1 MTVKVLDILTYPDPL
16 LKQPTKPVENIGEE
30 LQQVIDNMA
39 ETMYTAPGV
48 GLAATQ
54 VGFDQSVIVYDITHT
69 QGEAD
74 LKVLINPKIIE
85 SEGSFLSENEGC
97 LSVPDLRSDVKRA
110 QKILVEGFD
119 REGKPERFEADG
131 FRALVLQHEIDHL
144 NGVLFLDRISSLK
157 REMYKRRI
165 RKMMKNT

>member
-1 MTVKVLDILTYPDPL
+1 
-16 LKQPTKPVENIGEE
+16 
-30 LQQVIDNMA
+30 MA

-54 VGFDQSVIVYDITHT
+54 VGFDQSVIVYDITHAE
-69 QGEAD
+69 GDAD

-119 REGKPERFEADG
+119 REGKPVRFETDG
-131 FRALVLQHEIDHL
+131 FQALVLQHEIDHL